1 MMPMSLSRG
10 RLLYIATVLL
20 SGIVIG
26 LVVAPRPHLQE
37 LVVPPAAWP
46 FAVSLVLDMIIG
58 QMAAQGRAEP
68 LTMGDRFIAV
78 LGAGLIVTVM
88 VAMAQ

>member
-1 MMPMSLSRG
+1 MPMSLSRG
-10 RLLYIATVLL
+10 RLLYIIAVLV

-26 LVVAPRPHLQE
+26 LIVAPRPHLQE

-88 VAMAQ
+88 VAYAT

>member
-1 MMPMSLSRG
+1 MALSRG
-10 RLLYIATVLL
+10 RLLYIATVLV

-26 LVVAPRPHLQE
+26 IIAAQRPDLQQMA
-37 LVVPPAAWP
+37 VPPAAWP
-46 FAVSLVLDMIIG
+46 FAVSLVLDVVIG

-68 LTMGDRFIAV
+68 LTMGDRFVAV

-88 VAMAQ
+88 VAFAA

>member
-1 MMPMSLSRG
+1 MTLSMS
-10 RLLYIATVLL
+10 RLLYIGAVLV

-26 LVVAPRPHLQE
+26 FVMLQNPE
-37 LVVPPAAWP
+37 WQQMAVPPAAWP

-68 LTMGDRFIAV
+68 LTMGDRFVAV
-78 LGAGLIVTVM
+78 IGAGLIVTVM
-88 VAMAQ
+88 TALG

>member
-1 MMPMSLSRG
+1 MPMSLSRG
-10 RLLYIATVLL
+10 RLLYIAAVLV

-26 LVVAPRPHLQE
+26 LIVAPRPHL
-37 LVVPPAAWP
+37 
-46 FAVSLVLDMIIG
+46 LDLIIG

-78 LGAGLIVTVM
+78 LGAGLIVTAM

>member
-1 MMPMSLSRG
+1 MALSRG
-10 RLLYIATVLL
+10 RLLYIATVLV

-26 LVVAPRPHLQE
+26 LIAAQRPDLQQ

-46 FAVSLVLDMIIG
+46 FAVSLVLDVVIG

-68 LTMGDRFIAV
+68 LTMGDRFVAV

-88 VAMAQ
+88 VAFAA

>member
-1 MMPMSLSRG
+1 MTLPRS
-10 RLLYIATVLL
+10 RLLYIAAVLV

-26 LVVAPRPHLQE
+26 LIVAPRPHLQE

-46 FAVSLVLDMIIG
+46 FAVSLVLDLIIG

-68 LTMGDRFIAV
+68 LTMGDRFVAV
-78 LGAGLIVTVM
+78 LGAGLIVTAM
-88 VAMAQ
+88 VALGA

>member
-1 MMPMSLSRG
+1 MALSRG
-10 RLLYIATVLL
+10 RLLYIAAVLV

-26 LVVAPRPHLQE
+26 LIAARRPDLQQ
-37 LVVPPAAWP
+37 LAVPPAAWP
-46 FAVSLVLDMIIG
+46 FAVSLVLDVVIG

-68 LTMGDRFIAV
+68 LTMGDRFVAV

-88 VAMAQ
+88 VALAA